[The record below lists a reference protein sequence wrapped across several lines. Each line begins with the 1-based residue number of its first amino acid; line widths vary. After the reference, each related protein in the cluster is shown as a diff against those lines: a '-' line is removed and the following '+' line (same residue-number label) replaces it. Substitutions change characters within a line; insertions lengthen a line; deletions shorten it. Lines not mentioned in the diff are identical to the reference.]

1 MAWFAVLAGALGF
14 GLVYFSGAA
23 YPAQYAQYL
32 SLAALAGLD
41 SLIGGV
47 RAGTEGKFKSDV
59 FISGFLTNA
68 LLAAFL
74 AYLGDSMGQP
84 LGLAAL
90 VALGGRIFVNLSI
103 IRRHWM
109 EGHERGSGSGP
120 KSRSPKNGNSKIIEA
135 QTLTQ
140 PEGRAVQGE

>member
-1 MAWFAVLAGALGF
+1 MGWLFALLAGVLGF
-14 GLVYFSGAA
+14 GLVYFTGAA
-23 YPAQYAQYL
+23 LPTQYAQYL

-59 FISGFLTNA
+59 FISGFLTNT

-74 AYLGDSMGQP
+74 AYLGDVMGQP
-84 LGLAAL
+84 LGLAAV

-109 EGHERGSGSGP
+109 EGRESSDR
-120 KSRSPKNGNSKIIEA
+120 RSESKPPPSASADALREA
-135 QTLTQ
+135 
-140 PEGRAVQGE
+140 PARSEAVK

>member
-1 MAWFAVLAGALGF
+1 MAWIALLVGALCF
-14 GLVYFSGAA
+14 TLVYFSGATL
-23 YPAQYAQYL
+23 PTQYAQYL

-59 FISGFLTNA
+59 FISGFLTNT

-74 AYLGDSMGQP
+74 AYLGDLMGQP
-84 LGLAAL
+84 LGLAAV

-103 IRRHWM
+103 IRRHW
-109 EGHERGSGSGP
+109 
-120 KSRSPKNGNSKIIEA
+120 
-135 QTLTQ
+135 L
-140 PEGRAVQGE
+140 EGREGEGRGGEKQSGAGPRAAPISLRESLEEQAQP

>member
-1 MAWFAVLAGALGF
+1 MAWFALLAGALGF
-14 GLVYFSGAA
+14 TLVYFFGVAF
-23 YPAQYAQYL
+23 PTQYAQYL

-59 FISGFLTNA
+59 FISGFLTNT

-74 AYLGDSMGQP
+74 AYLGDLMGQP
-84 LGLAAL
+84 LGLAAV

-103 IRRHWM
+103 IRRQW
-109 EGHERGSGSGP
+109 
-120 KSRSPKNGNSKIIEA
+120 
-135 QTLTQ
+135 L
-140 PEGRAVQGE
+140 EGRGGGIRNGTGRSQAMPVSLEERKQALP

>member
-1 MAWFAVLAGALGF
+1 MGWFALVAGALGF
-14 GLVYFSGAA
+14 ALVYFTRVTF
-23 YPAQYAQYL
+23 PTQYAQYL

-47 RAGTEGKFKSDV
+47 RAGTEGKFRSNV
-59 FISGFLTNA
+59 FLSGFLTNT

-74 AYLGDSMGQP
+74 AYLGDLMGQP

-103 IRRHWM
+103 IRRQWLD
-109 EGHERGSGSGP
+109 GHEQIKTRGIENRGSAGG
-120 KSRSPKNGNSKIIEA
+120 G
-135 QTLTQ
+135 
-140 PEGRAVQGE
+140 

>member
-1 MAWFAVLAGALGF
+1 MGWFALVAGALGF
-14 GLVYFSGAA
+14 ALVYFTKVTF
-23 YPAQYAQYL
+23 PTQYAQYL

-47 RAGTEGKFKSDV
+47 RAGTEGKFKSNV
-59 FISGFLTNA
+59 FLSGFITNT

-74 AYLGDSMGQP
+74 AYLGDLMGQP

-103 IRRHWM
+103 IRRQWLD
-109 EGHERGSGSGP
+109 GHEHDREVTL
-120 KSRSPKNGNSKIIEA
+120 SRAADSTAKRSE
-135 QTLTQ
+135 T
-140 PEGRAVQGE
+140 V

>member
-1 MAWFAVLAGALGF
+1 MAWFALLAGALGF
-14 GLVYFSGAA
+14 ALVYFSGAA
-23 YPAQYAQYL
+23 FPTQYGQYL

-59 FISGFLTNA
+59 FISGFLTNT

-74 AYLGDSMGQP
+74 AYLGDLMGQP
-84 LGLAAL
+84 LGLAAV

-103 IRRHWM
+103 IRRQWL
-109 EGHERGSGSGP
+109 EGRGGRSRNGTG
-120 KSRSPKNGNSKIIEA
+120 RSPATAPVSLEEQA
-135 QTLTQ
+135 Q
-140 PEGRAVQGE
+140 P

>member
-1 MAWFAVLAGALGF
+1 MGWFALVAGALGF
-14 GLVYFSGAA
+14 ALVYFTRVTF
-23 YPAQYAQYL
+23 PTQYAQYL

-47 RAGTEGKFKSDV
+47 RAGTEGKFRSNV
-59 FISGFLTNA
+59 FLSGFVTNT

-74 AYLGDSMGQP
+74 AYLGDLMGQP

-103 IRRHWM
+103 IRRQWLD
-109 EGHERGSGSGP
+109 GHEQVKSRGIEARGIESRGSTGG
-120 KSRSPKNGNSKIIEA
+120 G
-135 QTLTQ
+135 
-140 PEGRAVQGE
+140 

>member
-1 MAWFAVLAGALGF
+1 MAWFALLAGALGF

-68 LLAAFL
+68 LLAALL
-74 AYLGDSMGQP
+74 AYLGDVMGQN

-109 EGHERGSGSGP
+109 EGHERGSQNGIQSGGSQGQEEQIP
-120 KSRSPKNGNSKIIEA
+120 TRS
-135 QTLTQ
+135 
-140 PEGRAVQGE
+140 

>member
-1 MAWFAVLAGALGF
+1 MGWFALVAGALGF
-14 GLVYFSGAA
+14 ALVYFTKVTF
-23 YPAQYAQYL
+23 PTQYAQYL

-47 RAGTEGKFKSDV
+47 RAGTEGKFKSNV
-59 FISGFLTNA
+59 FLSGFVTNT

-74 AYLGDSMGQP
+74 AYLGDLMGQP

-103 IRRHWM
+103 IRRQWL
-109 EGHERGSGSGP
+109 EGHENDRAA
-120 KSRSPKNGNSKIIEA
+120 KRSETI
-135 QTLTQ
+135 
-140 PEGRAVQGE
+140 

>member
-1 MAWFAVLAGALGF
+1 MGWFALLAGALGF
-14 GLVYFSGAA
+14 AIVYFTGVQF
-23 YPAQYAQYL
+23 PTQYAQYL

-41 SLIGGV
+41 SLIGGI

-59 FISGFLTNA
+59 FISGFLTNT

-74 AYLGDSMGQP
+74 AYLGDLMGQP

-109 EGHERGSGSGP
+109 EGHEREPRGGI
-120 KSRSPKNGNSKIIEA
+120 KIGKE
-135 QTLTQ
+135 QTPTQ
-140 PEGRAVQGE
+140 S

>member
-1 MAWFAVLAGALGF
+1 MAWFALLAGALGF
-14 GLVYFSGAA
+14 ALVYLSGATF
-23 YPAQYAQYL
+23 PTQYAQYL

-41 SLIGGV
+41 SLIGGI

-59 FISGFLTNA
+59 FISGFLTNT

-74 AYLGDSMGQP
+74 AYLGEVMGQP
-84 LGLAAL
+84 LGLAAV

-109 EGHERGSGSGP
+109 EGR
-120 KSRSPKNGNSKIIEA
+120 
-135 QTLTQ
+135 
-140 PEGRAVQGE
+140 EGQQAAALETA

>member
-1 MAWFAVLAGALGF
+1 MGWFALVAGALGF
-14 GLVYFSGAA
+14 ALVYFTRVTF
-23 YPAQYAQYL
+23 PTQYAQYL

-47 RAGTEGKFKSDV
+47 RAGTEGKFRSNV
-59 FISGFLTNA
+59 FLSGFLTNT

-74 AYLGDSMGQP
+74 AYLGDLMGQP

-103 IRRHWM
+103 IRRQWLD
-109 EGHERGSGSGP
+109 GHEQVKSKGIEARGSESRGSAG
-120 KSRSPKNGNSKIIEA
+120 G
-135 QTLTQ
+135 
-140 PEGRAVQGE
+140 G

>member
-1 MAWFAVLAGALGF
+1 MGWFALVAGALGF
-14 GLVYFSGAA
+14 ALVYFTKVTF
-23 YPAQYAQYL
+23 PTQYAQYL

-47 RAGTEGKFKSDV
+47 RAGTEGKFKSNV
-59 FISGFLTNA
+59 FLSGFVTNT

-74 AYLGDSMGQP
+74 AYLGDLMGQP

-103 IRRHWM
+103 IRRQWLD
-109 EGHERGSGSGP
+109 GHESDRAA
-120 KSRSPKNGNSKIIEA
+120 KRSES
-135 QTLTQ
+135 
-140 PEGRAVQGE
+140 V

>member
-1 MAWFAVLAGALGF
+1 MGWFALVAGALGF
-14 GLVYFSGAA
+14 ALVYFTRVTF
-23 YPAQYAQYL
+23 PTQYAQYL

-47 RAGTEGKFKSDV
+47 RAGTEGKFKSNV
-59 FISGFLTNA
+59 FLSGFVTNT

-74 AYLGDSMGQP
+74 AYLGDLMGQP

-103 IRRHWM
+103 IRRQWL
-109 EGHERGSGSGP
+109 EGHENDREAASRRAAGSAAKHS
-120 KSRSPKNGNSKIIEA
+120 E
-135 QTLTQ
+135 T
-140 PEGRAVQGE
+140 V

>member
-1 MAWFAVLAGALGF
+1 MGWFALLAGALGF
-14 GLVYFSGAA
+14 AVVYFSGVQF
-23 YPAQYAQYL
+23 PMQYGQYL

-41 SLIGGV
+41 SLIGGI

-59 FISGFLTNA
+59 FISGFLTNT

-74 AYLGDSMGQP
+74 AYLGDLMGQP

-109 EGHERGSGSGP
+109 EGHARDHRRGINVEEEQTP
-120 KSRSPKNGNSKIIEA
+120 ARS
-135 QTLTQ
+135 
-140 PEGRAVQGE
+140 

>member
-1 MAWFAVLAGALGF
+1 MGWFALVAGALGF
-14 GLVYFSGAA
+14 ALVYFTGVTF
-23 YPAQYAQYL
+23 PAQYAQYL

-47 RAGTEGKFKSDV
+47 RAGTEGKFKSNV
-59 FISGFLTNA
+59 FLSGFVTNT

-74 AYLGDSMGQP
+74 AYLGDLMGQP

-103 IRRHWM
+103 IRRQWL
-109 EGHERGSGSGP
+109 ESHENDRAA
-120 KSRSPKNGNSKIIEA
+120 KRSE
-135 QTLTQ
+135 T
-140 PEGRAVQGE
+140 V

>member
-1 MAWFAVLAGALGF
+1 MAWFALLAGALGF
-14 GLVYFSGAA
+14 ALVYFTGASL
-23 YPAQYAQYL
+23 PPQYGQYL

-41 SLIGGV
+41 SLIGGI

-59 FISGFLTNA
+59 FISGFVTNT

-74 AYLGDSMGQP
+74 VYLGEMLGQP

-103 IRRHWM
+103 IRRQWM
-109 EGHERGSGSGP
+109 EGHDREDRGV
-120 KSRSPKNGNSKIIEA
+120 RQSKKPTSAE
-135 QTLTQ
+135 QH
-140 PEGRAVQGE
+140 VN

>member
-1 MAWFAVLAGALGF
+1 MIWLLAALAGGVGFAVVYLSHLAL
-14 GLVYFSGAA
+14 
-23 YPAQYAQYL
+23 PTEYAQYL

-47 RAGTEGKFKSDV
+47 RAGTEGKFQSKV
-59 FISGFLTNA
+59 FVSGFVVNT

-74 AYLGDSMGQP
+74 AYLGNALGQP
-84 LGLAAL
+84 LGLAAV

-109 EGHERGSGSGP
+109 DGQGTIKPVNSG
-120 KSRSPKNGNSKIIEA
+120 RSTLREEA
-135 QTLTQ
+135 L
-140 PEGRAVQGE
+140 P

>member
-1 MAWFAVLAGALGF
+1 MGWFALLAGALGF
-14 GLVYFSGAA
+14 GLVYFTGVQF
-23 YPAQYAQYL
+23 PMQYAQYL

-59 FISGFLTNA
+59 FISGFLTNT

-74 AYLGDSMGQP
+74 AYLGDLMGQP

-109 EGHERGSGSGP
+109 EGHDQDSHRGMKIEEEQTP
-120 KSRSPKNGNSKIIEA
+120 ARS
-135 QTLTQ
+135 
-140 PEGRAVQGE
+140 

>member
-1 MAWFAVLAGALGF
+1 MAWFALLAGAAGF
-14 GLVYFSGAA
+14 ALVYFSGATL
-23 YPAQYAQYL
+23 PTQYGQYL

-47 RAGTEGKFKSDV
+47 RAGTEAKFKSDV
-59 FISGFLTNA
+59 FISGFLANT

-74 AYLGDSMGQP
+74 AYLGDLMGQP
-84 LGLAAL
+84 LGLAAV

-109 EGHERGSGSGP
+109 EGRAFGEEK
-120 KSRSPKNGNSKIIEA
+120 KSA
-135 QTLTQ
+135 Q
-140 PEGRAVQGE
+140 P